1 MDANKGALMLNII
14 EPIEHS
20 LHQNK
25 IESLLRLLK
34 IYQGFEL
41 SSKNQDKATFI
52 VAEDE
57 TRGVYG
63 GAVFFPQKVK
73 ELDEDLSQLLAILEN
88 RTIWCARLCLCTD
101 QDDNF
106 TTLDAIELRE
116 NFYRELYKVLGVL
129 GNRKSTNC
137 LPMKLCSKDYH
148 NSLLYGNWAYFT
160 ERKPEELLS
169 DYVYVLLALP
179 DYHNKPRI
187 SPEEQTDNIR
197 LDASVSANTDRPV
210 Q

>member
-1 MDANKGALMLNII
+1 MLNII

-34 IYQGFEL
+34 IYQSFEL
-41 SSKNQDKATFI
+41 SSKIHEKATFI

-63 GAVFFPQKVK
+63 GAVFFPQKIK
-73 ELDEDLSQLLAILEN
+73 ELDEELSHLLAILEN

-106 TTLDAIELRE
+106 TTLDAIELCE
-116 NFYRELYKVLGVL
+116 NFYTSLYKILGTL
-129 GNRKSTNC
+129 GDKKSTNC
-137 LPMKLCSKDYH
+137 LPMKLRSKDYC
-148 NSLLYGNWAYFT
+148 NSLNYGRWSYFT
-160 ERKPEELLS
+160 KLS
-169 DYVYVLLALP
+169 DSKPLSDFVYVLLALP
-179 DYHNKPRI
+179 DKKIPQGQ
-187 SPEEQTDNIR
+187 EQNEVESINEDLETR
-197 LDASVSANTDRPV
+197 LSTNNQNHTDRPV